1 MKKQRR
7 KFIKDTALLAGASL
21 IPLHYS
27 FNNESFNY
35 IKAPFEDL
43 DTLCV
48 NDWWNRKDNPIIN
61 LKVERTNIIAFG
73 IYTLSNNILKLSAQS
88 YPLYPNESRFISF
101 QIKTNNKWKEVSK
114 QKINEI
120 GWSTLFRFPNWN
132 SKIDQEYRLVHEN
145 GSVFNG
151 KIRKDPIDKNIIK
164 LAAFSCNSNKD
175 RGDRNNYIKNVTHQA
190 VSYTHLRAHE
200 T

>member
-1 MKKQRR
+1 M
-7 KFIKDTALLAGASL
+7 
-21 IPLHYS
+21 
-27 FNNESFNY
+27 
-35 IKAPFEDL
+35 
-43 DTLCV
+43 
-48 NDWWNRKDNPIIN
+48 
-61 LKVERTNIIAFG
+61 
-73 IYTLSNNILKLSAQS
+73 SNNILKLSAQL

-101 QIKTNNKWKEVSK
+101 QIKTNNKWKELSK

-120 GWSTLFRFPNWN
+120 GWSALFRFQNWN

-175 RGDRNNYIKNVTHQA
+175 SSGQEYNPMKITMA
-190 VSYTHLRAHE
+190 VL
-200 T
+200 